1 MPCREWRV
9 SRNDLD
15 FLGRISINAVKL
27 PLELPWEVPAFP
39 KRSLL
44 CSQTVPRPGV
54 DDVPAEDQMIFNDLF
69 AQTLLQQSCT
79 SGRMV
84 GWMYLYWTDCNC
96 IFYIAAHTHTRT
108 GIGSR
113 HESKGALWAPVWFG
127 FLGGCVQSCDQPS
140 FQAAPRNS
148 PALGVG
154 RMKREEGA
162 FNLEFYYPVVALSSG
177 SCWLHYSSKSASE
190 SPA

>member
-9 SRNDLD
+9 SRNDLE
-15 FLGRISINAVKL
+15 FLGRISIGAVKL

-96 IFYIAAHTHTRT
+96 IFYIAAHTHTH
-108 GIGSR
+108 GQ
-113 HESKGALWAPVWFG
+113 ELGAGTRAKVHFG
-127 FLGGCVQSCDQPS
+127 LRFG
-140 FQAAPRNS
+140 
-148 PALGVG
+148 
-154 RMKREEGA
+154 
-162 FNLEFYYPVVALSSG
+162 SG
-177 SCWLHYSSKSASE
+177 SSE
-190 SPA
+190 DAFKAVTNLLFKLPLGTVRPWAWGGWSERKELLI

>member
-96 IFYIAAHTHTRT
+96 IFYIAAHTHTHTDRNWEQAREQRCT
-108 GIGSR
+108 LGSGLVR
-113 HESKGALWAPVWFG
+113 VPRRMRSKLWPTFFSSCPSEQSG
-127 FLGGCVQSCDQPS
+127 LGRGEDEARGRS
-140 FQAAPRNS
+140 F
-148 PALGVG
+148 
-154 RMKREEGA
+154 
-162 FNLEFYYPVVALSSG
+162 
-177 SCWLHYSSKSASE
+177 
-190 SPA
+190 